1 MTLRLHHLWLVSF
14 NCRDWYN
21 ARSTVADL
29 PVSYDI
35 CLIQEH
41 WLFSDHLYQLNFN
54 PDFLSVG
61 FSGMESSI
69 LLWWVRN
76 SFQEIIDHAY
86 SLNTDIRERS
96 SMIYESFIQHGA
108 YRRDRKHYSHANSLH
123 TVLHEHGMQI
133 LWKTVLQHV

>member
-1 MTLRLHHLWLVSF
+1 MTLRLHHLRLVSF

-61 FSGMESSI
+61 VSGMESSI

-86 SLNTDIRERS
+86 SLNTDIQLIEEIESITATPTACIRCYMNMVCRYCGRLYC
-96 SMIYESFIQHGA
+96 SMSEF
-108 YRRDRKHYSHANSLH
+108 SL
-123 TVLHEHGMQI
+123 
-133 LWKTVLQHV
+133 